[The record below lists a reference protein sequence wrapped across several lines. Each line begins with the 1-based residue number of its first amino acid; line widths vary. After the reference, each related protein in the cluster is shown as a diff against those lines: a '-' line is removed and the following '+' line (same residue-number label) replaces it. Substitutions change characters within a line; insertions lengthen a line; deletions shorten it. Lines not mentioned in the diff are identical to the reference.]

1 MSEISDVTY
10 YFCDLKSKDIECP
23 KMHECKR
30 YEPIKDVPYNQ
41 YESLGFAKLYNLCNE
56 NNIKL
61 IRVRENG
68 CPTLDNSSIDYHFEK
83 TENFSNLKSR

>member
-1 MSEISDVTY
+1 MSEVSDVTY
-10 YFCDLKSKDIECP
+10 CFCDLKTKDIKCP

-56 NNIKL
+56 NNGYKMFL
-61 IRVRENG
+61 KM
-68 CPTLDNSSIDYHFEK
+68 DNSKEDNK
-83 TENFSNLKSR
+83 NEN

>member
-23 KMHECKR
+23 NMHECKR

-41 YESLGFAKLYNLCNE
+41 YESLGFAKLYNICGENNGYKMFLKMDNSKEDNKNE
-56 NNIKL
+56 N
-61 IRVRENG
+61 
-68 CPTLDNSSIDYHFEK
+68 
-83 TENFSNLKSR
+83 

>member
-1 MSEISDVTY
+1 MSEISDSTY
-10 YFCDLKSKDIECP
+10 YFCDLKTKDIECL

-56 NNIKL
+56 NNGYKMFL
-61 IRVRENG
+61 KM
-68 CPTLDNSSIDYHFEK
+68 DNSKEDNK
-83 TENFSNLKSR
+83 NEN

>member
-1 MSEISDVTY
+1 MSEISDSTY
-10 YFCDLKSKDIECP
+10 YFCDLKTKDIECP

-56 NNIKL
+56 NNGYKMFL
-61 IRVRENG
+61 KMDSSKEGNKHEN
-68 CPTLDNSSIDYHFEK
+68 
-83 TENFSNLKSR
+83 

>member
-1 MSEISDVTY
+1 MSEISDATS
-10 YFCDLKSKDIECP
+10 YFCDLKTKDIKCP

-56 NNIKL
+56 NNGYKMFL
-61 IRVRENG
+61 KMDSSKEGNKNEN
-68 CPTLDNSSIDYHFEK
+68 
-83 TENFSNLKSR
+83 

>member
-10 YFCDLKSKDIECP
+10 YFCDLKTKDIKCP

-41 YESLGFAKLYNLCNE
+41 YESLGFAKLHNICNE
-56 NNIKL
+56 DNGYKMFLKMDSICQNNQ
-61 IRVRENG
+61 EE
-68 CPTLDNSSIDYHFEK
+68 DNIEQDECQ
-83 TENFSNLKSR
+83 TEHN

>member
-10 YFCDLKSKDIECP
+10 YFCDLKTKDIKCP

-41 YESLGFAKLYNLCNE
+41 YESLGFAKLHNICNKD
-56 NNIKL
+56 NGYKMFLKMDNICQK
-61 IRVRENG
+61 E
-68 CPTLDNSSIDYHFEK
+68 DNIEQDECQ
-83 TENFSNLKSR
+83 TEHN